1 MRVRLHVFVFT
12 LCIACYTV
20 SIKDHK
26 EATSPSPQNTHT
38 TAGKELPDRSEK
50 VKNTQN
56 RIICAPVR

>member
-1 MRVRLHVFVFT
+1 MHVRVHVFVFT

-20 SIKDHK
+20 SIKDQK

-38 TAGKELPDRSEK
+38 TAVQELSDRSEK

-56 RIICAPVR
+56 RIIALL